1 MYQSGTRPGL
11 MNNDYNAR
19 IFQRIEGTK
28 IGSTH
33 FLYRHYSLIHII
45 CMIAT
50 AIMFHLF
57 FFMNDNEFYGCVN

>member
-1 MYQSGTRPGL
+1 MYQNRTRPGL

-28 IGSTH
+28 RGLTQV
-33 FLYRHYSLIHII
+33 LYRHYSLIHII

-57 FFMNDNEFYGCVN
+57 FFYE